1 MNVVCKNIGCNERF
15 KWPAQMYPHL
25 NNCKYPE
32 PPILSKYKKV
42 GNQFECNSCKKCFS
56 HQPNVTRHV
65 IICKGIKQKKV
76 YKCAECKKQFQYHS
90 LLKKHLVSHS

>member
-65 IICKGIKQKKV
+65 IICKGIKQKKYTNVQNAKSSFSTIV
-76 YKCAECKKQFQYHS
+76 Y
-90 LLKKHLVSHS
+90 

>member
-1 MNVVCKNIGCNERF
+1 MNVICKNIGCNERF
-15 KWPAQMYPHL
+15 KWPAQMYRHL

-42 GNQFECNSCKKCFS
+42 GNQFECNSCKKCFP

-65 IICKGIKQKKV
+65 
-76 YKCAECKKQFQYHS
+76 HN
-90 LLKKHLVSHS
+90 HL